1 MTIEMVNTVRCED
14 ICLGEDW
21 FLLVVVLLE
30 ALSDT
35 VAHHVVVW
43 VPQLDCRGAELDVN
57 SSWLLSVGLSSPSFG
72 WVPSSRRVPV
82 PILLPFPGC

>member
-1 MTIEMVNTVRCED
+1 MTMEMMDTVRCED
-14 ICLGEDW
+14 ICLGEVW

-43 VPQLDCRGAELDVN
+43 VPQLD
-57 SSWLLSVGLSSPSFG
+57 
-72 WVPSSRRVPV
+72 
-82 PILLPFPGC
+82 